1 MADLPPD
8 LTSEVR
14 RTLADVRTVRLAATA
29 WPAVAGDLGG
39 LAAAVDRSDEAAVR
53 SALVPVSQAAFEG
66 KVRGRLAAADKPAA
80 MVVATKQTSALPLV
94 GAVCG
99 GLLIVLGYLLGG
111 WLVAAGTA
119 VFALFI
125 FGVALA
131 GTRTNLDRTQARQAR
146 GLAPSA
152 EPTEPAPRLVAE
164 LVTSIES
171 ALD

>member
-1 MADLPPD
+1 
-8 LTSEVR
+8 
-14 RTLADVRTVRLAATA
+14 
-29 WPAVAGDLGG
+29 
-39 LAAAVDRSDEAAVR
+39 
-53 SALVPVSQAAFEG
+53 
-66 KVRGRLAAADKPAA
+66 

-99 GLLIVLGYLLGG
+99 GLLIILGYLLGG